1 MKHLIE
7 CLKKYKFQ
15 SVLAPLLKCLEA
27 CFDLAVPLIVANI
40 IDKGIGEGNK
50 NYIVNRFFLL
60 LAMAALGLASC
71 IVAQFFAA
79 KVAVDTSA
87 DLRHNLLSKI
97 QSLSLNELDSVTSS
111 TLITRM
117 TSDINQVQNGLNMFL
132 RLFMRSPFIV
142 FGAMILA
149 FIINAKLALIFVGA
163 IALLFV
169 IVFSIIKIT
178 APLYKGV
185 QQNLDGVTE
194 ITNEDLDGVRV
205 IRAFSR
211 EEKQKEKFKK
221 QNSVLLSSQIKVG
234 KIAAIMNPLTYVVVN
249 GVIILVL
256 WLGAKKINSG
266 LLLAGDIIALINYI
280 SQILIEL
287 VKLANLITQLGR
299 SVAGMNRIGQI
310 LDMESSMCFPS
321 GDGAEN
327 LESEEAIRFE
337 NVSFKYQGGGE
348 NSLSN
353 ISFSVKTGETVGII
367 GATGSG
373 KTTLINL
380 ILRFYDTTEGK
391 ILFRGKSLEEYSQ
404 KKLRDM
410 ITVVPQKAQLFKGT
424 VRSNLLLG
432 NENATDEELWKA
444 LEMAQAASFIREKT
458 GGLDE
463 PVEQGGANFSGGQ
476 KQRLTI
482 ARALASLNAERPLG
496 LKERILI
503 LDDSFS
509 ALDFATDAALRKA
522 LRSLPKDVTV
532 FMISQRAG
540 SLSAADLILVLDDG
554 ELVGKGRHE
563 QLLSSCEVY
572 KEIYESQCSGGEAK

>member
-1 MKHLIE
+1 MKHLFE

-27 CFDLAVPLIVANI
+27 CFDLAVPLIVADI

-50 NYIVNRFFLL
+50 SYIVNRFFLL

-149 FIINAKLALIFVGA
+149 FTINAKLALIFVGA

-169 IVFSIIKIT
+169 IVFGIMKIT

-256 WLGAKKINSG
+256 WLGAKKIDSG

-299 SVAGMNRIGQI
+299 SVAGMNRIEQI
-310 LDMESSMCFPS
+310 LDMESSMSFPS
-321 GDGAEN
+321 GDSAEKS
-327 LESEEAIRFE
+327 ESEEAIRFE

-380 ILRFYDTTEGK
+380 ILRFYDATEGK
-391 ILFRGKSLEEYSQ
+391 IFFRGKELDEYSQ

-444 LEMAQAASFIREKT
+444 LEMAQAASFIREKPEK
-458 GGLDE
+458 LDE

-482 ARALASLNAERPLG
+482 ARALVSLTAERPLC

-522 LRSLPKDVTV
+522 LKSLPKDVTV

-572 KEIYESQCSGGEAK
+572 KEIYESQCSGGEKE

>member
-1 MKHLIE
+1 
-7 CLKKYKFQ
+7 
-15 SVLAPLLKCLEA
+15 
-27 CFDLAVPLIVANI
+27 
-40 IDKGIGEGNK
+40 
-50 NYIVNRFFLL
+50 
-60 LAMAALGLASC
+60 
-71 IVAQFFAA
+71 
-79 KVAVDTSA
+79 
-87 DLRHNLLSKI
+87 
-97 QSLSLNELDSVTSS
+97 
-111 TLITRM
+111 
-117 TSDINQVQNGLNMFL
+117 
-132 RLFMRSPFIV
+132 
-142 FGAMILA
+142 
-149 FIINAKLALIFVGA
+149 
-163 IALLFV
+163 
-169 IVFSIIKIT
+169 
-178 APLYKGV
+178 
-185 QQNLDGVTE
+185 
-194 ITNEDLDGVRV
+194 
-205 IRAFSR
+205 
-211 EEKQKEKFKK
+211 
-221 QNSVLLSSQIKVG
+221 
-234 KIAAIMNPLTYVVVN
+234 
-249 GVIILVL
+249 
-256 WLGAKKINSG
+256 
-266 LLLAGDIIALINYI
+266 
-280 SQILIEL
+280 
-287 VKLANLITQLGR
+287 
-299 SVAGMNRIGQI
+299 MNRIGQI

-432 NENATDEELWKA
+432 NENATDEELWNA
-444 LEMAQAASFIREKT
+444 LEMAQAASFIREKP
-458 GGLDE
+458 GKLDE